1 MSYEKAE
8 TIKAIVL
15 ISLCIPPILGL
26 IIQDVISSIKD
37 REYREQLKEARL
49 LEEERKAKKLE
60 NLKLENF
67 TFSLKENEFEMLEDL
82 ANLNSLNR
90 NQFLRK
96 SIKELV
102 KEEY

>member
-15 ISLCIPPILGL
+15 IILCIPPIVVL
-26 IIQDVISSIKD
+26 IVKDIISTIED
-37 REYREQLKEARL
+37 RKYRKELNESKILAA
-49 LEEERKAKKLE
+49 ERRAKKLE